1 MCFNDLFPNTPHDEG
16 PCSKRHDPIF
26 KYQFE
31 NDESVPKL
39 KCEKSYITESICIFI
54 GVILFRLCGDK
65 NS

>member
-31 NDESVPKL
+31 NDDSIMKL
-39 KCEKSYITESICIFI
+39 KNEKHYISDSICKLIQ
-54 GVILFRLCGDK
+54 K
-65 NS
+65 